1 MLWVD
6 PGLQT
11 LAAPFHPS
19 HPGSSS
25 LLAVY
30 LGLTVE
36 LHSTDF
42 ELTTSINLDF
52 IIQERATTDPQNEF
66 VIVMKEVKLGGFLVA
81 VVIGSPF
88 HLQLEIFWK
97 SRYQH

>member
-6 PGLQT
+6 AGLET
-11 LAAPFHPS
+11 LPAPVHPP

-30 LGLTVE
+30 LGLTVK
-36 LHSTDF
+36 LPGADF

-52 IIQERATTDPQNEF
+52 IIQEQTATDPQNEF
-66 VIVMKEVKLGGFLVA
+66 VIVMKEVKTL
-81 VVIGSPF
+81 
-88 HLQLEIFWK
+88 
-97 SRYQH
+97 